1 MSRRERTGHGCHHHP
16 RRQFQAA
23 QTERRKQGFY
33 RHAKLRKNGCTTATS
48 AGSGAQNIA
57 GHQRWPS
64 TIDLAD
70 LSAKA
75 AKAQDS
81 RASTR

>member
-1 MSRRERTGHGCHHHP
+1 MRNSGKMVDC
-16 RRQFQAA
+16 
-23 QTERRKQGFY
+23 
-33 RHAKLRKNGCTTATS
+33 NTATS
-48 AGSGAQNIA
+48 AGSSAQNIA

>member
-1 MSRRERTGHGCHHHP
+1 MRNSGKMVDC
-16 RRQFQAA
+16 
-23 QTERRKQGFY
+23 
-33 RHAKLRKNGCTTATS
+33 NTATS